1 MFMREIYV
9 IGVQFLK
16 FKFSKTALHD
26 MNEMSTGNIFTATF
40 ILFLTMKYRR
50 ESAGQRN
57 SF

>member
-1 MFMREIYV
+1 MREIYV